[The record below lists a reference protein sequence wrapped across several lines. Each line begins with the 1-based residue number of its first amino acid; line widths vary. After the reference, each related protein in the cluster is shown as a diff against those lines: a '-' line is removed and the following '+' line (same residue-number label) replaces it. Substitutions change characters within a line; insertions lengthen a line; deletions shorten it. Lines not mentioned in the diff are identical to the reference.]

1 MSFRQFGGLNYAPKH
16 NIVASNYNTTNE
28 LFLTGTQDII
38 GPTLSFPQIASG
50 NVTTSFTSNNTNVN
64 FPFTFGGVPTVIVCN
79 AEGSIYPGYI
89 FSVDNT
95 NSSVTKSGCTVYQY
109 PPSGGA
115 LQMISVNWIA
125 IYQP

>member
-28 LFLTGTQDII
+28 LFLTGTDIT
-38 GPTLSFPQIASG
+38 GPTAPFPQIASG
-50 NVTTSFTSNNTNVN
+50 SVATSATNSATDLSFN
-64 FPFTFGGVPTVIVCN
+64 YTFGGVPTVILCN
-79 AEGSIYPGYI
+79 GEGSIYPGYI

-109 PPSGGA
+109 PPPGSA
-115 LQMISVNWIA
+115 LEIVAVNWIA